1 MIRMRARVALLLLA
15 SGAASPAAAQNA
27 AAERCIL
34 EFESPT
40 GTTRTNLVSLPS
52 GKYNAYQ
59 GNGVVYRCKGQ
70 DNQLRA
76 DSAEYY
82 GDPGILYMIGRV
94 HYTEPRVTADAQR
107 MTYFQADDR
116 LLAEGNVVAVMQGG
130 TTMRGP
136 RVEYWRVVPGRP
148 RARMFAPG
156 RPRMELIERDSA
168 GRPQEPVN
176 VVANTITMEGD
187 SLVYAGGKVEITRP
201 DLLAKGDSAFLDS
214 GREFARLMR
223 RPSVESKG
231 ERPFTLVGGT
241 IDVFSRARKVER
253 VLSKA
258 SAVATSEDMRLASD
272 TIDLRV
278 RQNQLERAYAWGP
291 SRARVTSPD
300 RDLQADSLDVI
311 MPGQRLRELRALRG
325 AYVESVVDTTRVRS
339 AERDWMRGDTI
350 IARFDTAT
358 ATDTSRRPRPRDIV
372 ATGHAS
378 SFNQMASRRGIDAP
392 PAINYVRGRVI
403 SAVFDSA
410 EVRTV
415 TVTDSA
421 GGVYLEPGVDS
432 SATARAA
439 RPGGDSAAAAG
450 QGTTG
455 TAPGAPPRQGV
466 TTPGTPQPGQRKPR
480 VTPRRPPAG
489 SPTSE
494 LRP

>member
-1 MIRMRARVALLLLA
+1 MTGMRTLRSCVLLA
-15 SGAASPAAAQNA
+15 GLVAAPAAAQNA

-52 GKYNAYQ
+52 GKYTAYQ

-70 DNQLRA
+70 DNTLRA

-156 RPRMELIERDSA
+156 RPRMELIQRDSA
-168 GRPQEPVN
+168 GRAQEPVN

-201 DLLAKGDSAFLDS
+201 DMLAKGDSAFLDS

-223 RPSVESKG
+223 GPSVESKG
-231 ERPFTLVGGT
+231 EQPFTLVGGT

-258 SAVATSEDMRLASD
+258 NAVATSEDMRLASD

-278 RQNQLERAYAWGP
+278 RENQLERAFAWGP

-300 RDLQADSLDVI
+300 RDLQSDSLDVI

-325 AYVESVVDTTRVRS
+325 AYV
-339 AERDWMRGDTI
+339 
-350 IARFDTAT
+350 
-358 ATDTSRRPRPRDIV
+358 
-372 ATGHAS
+372 
-378 SFNQMASRRGIDAP
+378 
-392 PAINYVRGRVI
+392 
-403 SAVFDSA
+403 
-410 EVRTV
+410 
-415 TVTDSA
+415 
-421 GGVYLEPGVDS
+421 
-432 SATARAA
+432 
-439 RPGGDSAAAAG
+439 
-450 QGTTG
+450 
-455 TAPGAPPRQGV
+455 
-466 TTPGTPQPGQRKPR
+466 
-480 VTPRRPPAG
+480 
-489 SPTSE
+489 
-494 LRP
+494 